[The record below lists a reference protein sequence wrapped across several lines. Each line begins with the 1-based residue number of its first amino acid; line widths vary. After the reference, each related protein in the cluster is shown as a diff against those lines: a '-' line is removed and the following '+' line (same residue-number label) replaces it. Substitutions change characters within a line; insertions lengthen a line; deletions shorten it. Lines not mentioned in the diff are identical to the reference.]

1 MRISIFL
8 SAIILGALGG
18 CVHGE
23 HNYAGSPGSTYDAM
37 LNPPQ
42 ARGVA
47 TYDALSP
54 IAPHD
59 YGNSGDGTAA
69 R

>member
-1 MRISIFL
+1 MRIRTFL
-8 SAIILGALGG
+8 AALTLAALGG

-23 HNYAGSPGSTYDAM
+23 RNYAGNPGSTYDAT

-42 ARGVA
+42 ARNVA

-54 IAPHD
+54 FAPHD